1 MKIDKS
7 IHQDGNF
14 AVAKMTSRL
23 LIFVQP
29 PGSLLSKLP
38 ILATTTHKSE
48 ERQFFGDLAP
58 EISGVFDSK
67 TPGSSNT
74 RNNLRQFTLI

>member
-23 LIFVQP
+23 PIFVQP

-48 ERQFFGDLAP
+48 EKKIFWWL
-58 EISGVFDSK
+58 
-67 TPGSSNT
+67 GSRDKWS
-74 RNNLRQFTLI
+74 F